1 MVHGVASGAVDD
13 WVIRVELAVVD
24 QNGPDLDEGEEGDV
38 CELLEGK
45 EEGED
50 VVWHALRPAVKW
62 VEGVAGEGRGQN
74 PLVVRLVETLVDGRN
89 VETAVNPVDA
99 KVGEHEEE
107 RELQIGVPSAE
118 VPGR

>member
-1 MVHGVASGAVDD
+1 MVHGVASSAVDD

-24 QNGPDLDEGEEGDV
+24 QDRPDLDEGEEGDV
-38 CELLEGK
+38 CELLEGE

-50 VVWHALRPAVKW
+50 VVWHALRPAVKR
-62 VEGVAGEGRGQN
+62 VEGVAGEGRGQD
-74 PLVVRLVETLVDGRN
+74 PFVMRLVEALVDGWD

-107 RELQIGVPSAE
+107 GKLQVGVPSAQ